1 MLKRFCSQAFETINV
16 AVRFSSLAAIAIGA
30 LTVFGSGGLL
40 CLDKAGVKTIPEKRI
55 QQTLQL
61 GMGSTL
67 LGSVGFVSA
76 SAAACF
82 ASISGVFDK
91 DDEEESVTSSYTN
104 SVVFEP
110 SSRIPTQDNTDSLYL
125 YQIMRITGCR
135 HLDNKLIVGRVEDEP
150 SRKVVVYD
158 LLDSDSQDS
167 LMELFDLDYDEEKLI
182 GKAFSSQNPNPKNAV
197 CEFVDFYRP
206 QLEFKSNCEE
216 FSSFNLE
223 TCVGCRNFH
232 GADKIVCGMHPYGW
246 EGDDNCPDW
255 QSNQRRKRVYF
266 PFEREEVIYQ
276 LNRSIQPNQVSLLR
290 NDDGTLTLWDDYTN
304 RRFQFSWSGVLLD
317 DSDQLLELD
326 EHASL
331 LDYIQYFSVRTVIE
345 FDYSSKVDEFAQ
357 QLQGIA
363 TVEISDAGINIRVN
377 YCPKLNVHIERETS
391 GKNNSSPEI
400 SRQYRFRFDGIP
412 LYPYE
417 SIVPQSL
424 KYNYNLVTFVE
435 WLKVNQAR
443 VRS

>member
-1 MLKRFCSQAFETINV
+1 MFKRFCGQAFGTINV
-16 AVRFSSLAAIAIGA
+16 AVGVSSLAAIVVGAI
-30 LTVFGSGGLL
+30 TVFGSAGLL
-40 CLDKAGVKTIPEKRI
+40 CLDKAGVKTVPEKRI

-61 GMGSTL
+61 GMGFTL

-76 SAAACF
+76 TVAGACI
-82 ASISGVFDK
+82 ASISGAV
-91 DDEEESVTSSYTN
+91 DEEESVTSSSTN
-104 SVVFEP
+104 SVVFE
-110 SSRIPTQDNTDSLYL
+110 SSESIPTQDHTDSLYL

-135 HLDNKLIVGRVEDEP
+135 HLDNKLIVGRIEHES
-150 SRKVVVYD
+150 SRKFVVYD

-167 LMELFDLDYDEEKLI
+167 LMELFDLGYDEEKLI
-182 GKAFSSQNPNPKNAV
+182 GKSFSSQNPNPNHAIR
-197 CEFVDFYRP
+197 EFVDFYRP
-206 QLEFKSNCEE
+206 QLEFKSSCEE

-223 TCVGCRNFH
+223 TCIGCRNFH

-246 EGDDNCPDW
+246 EQDDNCPDW
-255 QSNQRRKRVYF
+255 QSNQRHKRVYF
-266 PFEREEVIYQ
+266 SFEREEVISQ
-276 LNRSIQPNQVSLLR
+276 LNCSIQPNQVSLLK

-304 RRFQFSWSGVLLD
+304 RRFQFLWSGVLLD
-317 DSDQLLELD
+317 DSDKLLELC
-326 EHASL
+326 EHAHL

-345 FDYSSKVDEFAQ
+345 FDYSLKVDEFAQ

-363 TVEISDAGINIRVN
+363 TVKISDAGINVRVN
-377 YCPKLNVHIERETS
+377 YCPKLNIHIE
-391 GKNNSSPEI
+391 
-400 SRQYRFRFDGIP
+400 RQYRFRFDGIP

-443 VRS
+443 VRL

>member
-1 MLKRFCSQAFETINV
+1 MFKRFCGRAFGTINV
-16 AVRFSSLAAIAIGA
+16 AVGFSSLAAIVVGTI
-30 LTVFGSGGLL
+30 TVFGSAGLL
-40 CLDKAGVKTIPEKRI
+40 CLDKAGVKTVPEKRI

-61 GMGSTL
+61 GMGFTL

-76 SAAACF
+76 TVAAACI
-82 ASISGVFDK
+82 ASISGAADK
-91 DDEEESVTSSYTN
+91 EESVTSSSTS
-104 SVVFEP
+104 SVVFE
-110 SSRIPTQDNTDSLYL
+110 SSESIPTQDNTDSLYL
-125 YQIMRITGCR
+125 YQIMQITGCR
-135 HLDNKLIVGRVEDEP
+135 YLDNKLIVSRIEHES
-150 SRKVVVYD
+150 SRKIVIYD

-167 LMELFDLDYDEEKLI
+167 LMELFDLGYDEDKLI
-182 GKAFSSQNPNPKNAV
+182 GKAFSSQNPNPNYAMR
-197 CEFVDFYRP
+197 EFVNFYRP
-206 QLEFKSNCEE
+206 QLEFKSSCEE

-223 TCVGCRNFH
+223 TCVGCCNFH
-232 GADKIVCGMHPYGW
+232 GADKIVCGIHPYGW

-276 LNRSIQPNQVSLLR
+276 LNQSIKPNQATLIK

-304 RRFQFSWSGVLLD
+304 RRFEFSWSGFLLY
-317 DSDQLLELD
+317 DSDKLLELGG
-326 EHASL
+326 HAHL

-345 FDYSSKVDEFAQ
+345 FDYSLKVDEFAQ
-357 QLQGIA
+357 QLRGIA
-363 TVEISDAGINIRVN
+363 TVKISDAGINIRVN
-377 YCPKLNVHIERETS
+377 YCPKFNTHIDRETS

-400 SRQYRFRFDGIP
+400 SRKYRFRFDGIP

-443 VRS
+443 VRQ

>member
-1 MLKRFCSQAFETINV
+1 MFKRFCVQAFGTINV
-16 AVRFSSLAAIAIGA
+16 AVGVSSLAAIVVGAI
-30 LTVFGSGGLL
+30 TVFGSAGLL
-40 CLDKAGVKTIPEKRI
+40 CLDKAGVKTVPEKRI

-61 GMGSTL
+61 GMGFTL

-76 SAAACF
+76 TVAAACI
-82 ASISGVFDK
+82 ASISGAVDE

-104 SVVFEP
+104 SVVFE
-110 SSRIPTQDNTDSLYL
+110 SSSSIPTQDNTDSLYL

-158 LLDSDSQDS
+158 YLDSDSQDS
-167 LMELFDLDYDEEKLI
+167 LMELFDLDYDNEKLI
-182 GKAFSSQNPNPKNAV
+182 GKAFSSSQVKPNHAIR
-197 CEFVDFYRP
+197 EFVDFYHP

-232 GADKIVCGMHPYGW
+232 GADKMVCGIHPYGW
-246 EGDDNCPDW
+246 EQDDNCPDW

-266 PFEREEVIYQ
+266 PFECEEVIYQ
-276 LNRSIQPNQVSLLR
+276 LNRSIQPNQVSLLK

-317 DSDQLLELD
+317 DSDKLLELD
-326 EHASL
+326 EYARL

-345 FDYSSKVDEFAQ
+345 FDYSLKVDEFAQ
-357 QLQGIA
+357 QLRGIA
-363 TVEISDAGINIRVN
+363 TVKISDSGINVRVN
-377 YCPKLNVHIERETS
+377 YCPKLNIHIE
-391 GKNNSSPEI
+391 
-400 SRQYRFRFDGIP
+400 RQYRFRFDGIP

-443 VRS
+443 VRL

>member
-1 MLKRFCSQAFETINV
+1 MFKRFCSQAFGTINV
-16 AVRFSSLAAIAIGA
+16 AVGFFSLAAIVVGAI
-30 LTVFGSGGLL
+30 TVFGSAGLL

-61 GMGSTL
+61 GMGFTL

-76 SAAACF
+76 TVAAACI
-82 ASISGVFDK
+82 ASISGAL
-91 DDEEESVTSSYTN
+91 DEEESVTSSYTN
-104 SVVFEP
+104 SVVFEL
-110 SSRIPTQDNTDSLYL
+110 SESTPTQDNTDSLYL

-135 HLDNKLIVGRVEDEP
+135 HLDNKLIVGRVEDES

-167 LMELFDLDYDEEKLI
+167 LMELFDLGYDEDKLI
-182 GKAFSSQNPNPKNAV
+182 SKAFSSQNPNPNHAIR
-197 CEFVDFYRP
+197 EFVDFYRP
-206 QLEFKSNCEE
+206 QLEFKSSCEE

-232 GADKIVCGMHPYGW
+232 GADKIVCGIHPYGW
-246 EGDDNCPDW
+246 EQDDNCPDW
-255 QSNQRRKRVYF
+255 QSNQRRQKVYF
-266 PFEREEVIYQ
+266 PFEREEVISQ
-276 LNRSIQPNQVSLLR
+276 LNCSIQPNQVSLLK

-304 RRFQFSWSGVLLD
+304 RRFQFLWSGVLLD
-317 DSDQLLELD
+317 DFDKLLELD
-326 EHASL
+326 EYARL

-345 FDYSSKVDEFAQ
+345 FDYSLKVDEFAQ

-363 TVEISDAGINIRVN
+363 TVKISDSGINVRVN
-377 YCPKLNVHIERETS
+377 YCPKLNIHIE
-391 GKNNSSPEI
+391 
-400 SRQYRFRFDGIP
+400 RQYRFRFDGIP

-424 KYNYNLVTFVE
+424 KYNYNLGTLVE

-443 VRS
+443 VRL

>member
-1 MLKRFCSQAFETINV
+1 MFKRLCSRAFGTINV
-16 AVRFSSLAAIAIGA
+16 AVGFSSLAAIVVGAI
-30 LTVFGSGGLL
+30 TVFGSAGLL
-40 CLDKAGVKTIPEKRI
+40 CLDKAGVKTVPEKRI

-61 GMGSTL
+61 GMGFTL

-76 SAAACF
+76 TVAAAF
-82 ASISGVFDK
+82 IASISDAV
-91 DDEEESVTSSYTN
+91 DDEEESVTSSSTS
-104 SVVFEP
+104 SVVFD
-110 SSRIPTQDNTDSLYL
+110 SSSSISTQDNTDSLYL
-125 YQIMRITGCR
+125 YQIMRILGCR
-135 HLDNKLIVGRVEDEP
+135 HLDNKLIVGRIEDES

-182 GKAFSSQNPNPKNAV
+182 GKAFSSQNPNPNHAIR
-197 CEFVDFYRP
+197 EFVDFYRP
-206 QLEFKSNCEE
+206 QLEFKSSCEE

-232 GADKIVCGMHPYGW
+232 GANKIVCGMHPYGW
-246 EGDDNCPDW
+246 EQDDNCPDW
-255 QSNQRRKRVYF
+255 QSNQRRQKVYF
-266 PFEREEVIYQ
+266 PFEREEVISQ
-276 LNRSIQPNQVSLLR
+276 LNRSIQPNQVSLLK

-317 DSDQLLELD
+317 DSDKLLELD
-326 EHASL
+326 EYARL

-345 FDYSSKVDEFAQ
+345 FDYSLKVDEFAQ
-357 QLQGIA
+357 QLRGIA
-363 TVEISDAGINIRVN
+363 TVRISDYGINVRVN
-377 YCPKLNVHIERETS
+377 YCPKLNVHIDRETS
-391 GKNNSSPEI
+391 GKNYSSPEI

-443 VRS
+443 VRQ